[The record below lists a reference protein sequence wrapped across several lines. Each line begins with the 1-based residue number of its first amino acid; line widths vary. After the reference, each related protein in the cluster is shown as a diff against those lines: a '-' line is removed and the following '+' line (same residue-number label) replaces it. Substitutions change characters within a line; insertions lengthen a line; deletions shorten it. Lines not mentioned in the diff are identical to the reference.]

1 MKRVYAFWIIGVICL
16 SGFFIANFSS
26 AKTHTAI
33 KDLDI
38 YTIQPRLITEEFM
51 PPSTLQDAAQK
62 LTNKFTGH
70 LKYSDIYQY
79 KDIITTQSVKK
90 FGQSQI
96 ILWRGHGSWDDEN
109 KQPIILTGRDFDET
123 ESEPNIIIQDGFY
136 EAITPEYIN
145 KYVGDLSGS
154 LIYLNVCES
163 AHNEKLIEA
172 FLKKGAETVIGST
185 NTLEMNYSNNI
196 QDMSITL
203 LGEINPTTNN
213 YYTMGEALENA
224 KNEYGAIDPGSGGKL
239 VLFGNKNYRIA
250 TVAETPV
257 TPLAPNTGSK

>member
-1 MKRVYAFWIIGVICL
+1 MKKVYAFLIIGLICL
-16 SGFFIANFSS
+16 SGFFITNSSS
-26 AKTHTAI
+26 AKTHTTI

-51 PPSTLQDAAQK
+51 PPSTLQNIAQK
-62 LTNKFTGH
+62 LANKFTGH

-90 FGQSQI
+90 FGQNQI
-96 ILWRGHGSWDDEN
+96 ILWRGHGSWDNGNE
-109 KQPIILTGRDFDET
+109 QPIILTGREFEEA
-123 ESEPNIIIQDGFY
+123 ESEPNIIVQDSFY

-172 FLKKGAETVIGST
+172 FLKKGAETIIGST
-185 NTLEMNYSNNI
+185 RTAEMDYSNNI
-196 QDMSITL
+196 QDMSVTL
-203 LGEINPTTNN
+203 LGELNPTTNN

-224 KNEYGAIDPGSGGKL
+224 KEKYGAIDPGSGGKL

-250 TVAETPV
+250 TITEVPV